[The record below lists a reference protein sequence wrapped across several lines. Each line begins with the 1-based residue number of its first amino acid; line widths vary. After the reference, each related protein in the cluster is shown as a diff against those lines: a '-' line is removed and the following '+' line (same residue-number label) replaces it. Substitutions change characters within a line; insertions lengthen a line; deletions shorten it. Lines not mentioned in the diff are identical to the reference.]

1 MTKRGE
7 RRSRDGATI
16 EVHRNAGLRKN
27 CGCPR
32 RGWPKCPHQWH
43 FNFSWSGTAYR
54 FSLARYAGRE
64 IASKTEAE
72 TLADRIRTEIRA
84 GTFRP
89 LPNPATAVE
98 AAGAGRDAVSFETF
112 ALLFIERYSKQRGKA
127 SWRDDEYMVKQLAAF
142 PVLDQGRLGDKP
154 VHTVT
159 EDDVEAFIRHLV
171 SLGRAAST
179 RNHYVQL
186 IRAMSR
192 WSVRKGYRTT
202 PIVGEDSDVIRRKKE
217 AQRSRRLEPGEEE
230 SLLRVAASHL
240 QALIIA
246 ALETCC
252 REGELLG
259 LQWADVSLARGEIVL
274 RAEQTKDRET
284 RIIPVSRRLRAV
296 LEMRRYDADGRPFPP
311 SAHVF
316 GNEIGRPVGSVK
328 RAWQTAVLKAHG
340 HTPVWIWTK
349 KKGATGKGNTNLSP
363 ESKAAYRAI
372 DLHFHDLRHEGGSR
386 LLEGGWPVHHVQ
398 HMLGHASLQQ
408 TSTYLNTTLRGL
420 HESMRTLEQSRPACN
435 ILASPAPQG
444 LRPDC
449 KQTPV
454 RDGKSLSH

>member
-1 MTKRGE
+1 MTKSRE
-7 RRSRDGATI
+7 RRSRDGDKI
-16 EVHRNAGLRKN
+16 EVHRNGGLRKN

-43 FNFSWSGTAYR
+43 FNFSWSGKAYR
-54 FSLARYAGRE
+54 FSLARHAGRE
-64 IASKTEAE
+64 IGSKTEAE
-72 TLADRIRTEIRA
+72 SLADRIRTEIRA

-89 LPNPATAVE
+89 LSTPPVPAGSANSDADLE
-98 AAGAGRDAVSFETF
+98 AVSFETF
-112 ALLFIERYSKQRGKA
+112 TRLFIERYSKQREKA

-142 PVLDQGRLGDKP
+142 RVLDQGRLGDKP
-154 VHTVT
+154 VHAVT
-159 EDDVEAFIRHLV
+159 EDDVEAFVRHLG

-202 PIVGEDSDVIRRKKE
+202 PIVGEESDVVRRKKE

-230 SLLRVAASHL
+230 NLLRVAASHL

-259 LQWADVSLARGEIVL
+259 LQWGDVSLTRGEIVL
-274 RAEQTKDRET
+274 RAEETKDRET
-284 RIIPVSRRLRAV
+284 RIIPVSRRLRAI
-296 LEMRRYDADGRPFPP
+296 LEMRRYDPQGRPFPA

-316 GNEIGRPVGSVK
+316 GNQIGRRVRSVK

-340 HTPVWIWTK
+340 HTPVWVWTK
-349 KKGATGKGNTNLSP
+349 KKNGPNGKGNTNLSP
-363 ESKAAYRAI
+363 DSKAVYRAL

-408 TSTYLNTTLRGL
+408 TSTYLNTTLCGL
-420 HESMRTLEQSRPACN
+420 HESMRNLEQSRPACN
-435 ILASPAPQG
+435 ILASPTPQAPGQ
-444 LRPDC
+444 LASRLP
-449 KQTPV
+449 
-454 RDGKSLSH
+454 S